1 MLDVSTQEAALRI
14 ALALLL
20 GSLLGVEREWR
31 SKPAGL
37 RTHALVCEGAALFML
52 AGIQIYVNVHA
63 SGGTN
68 ADPGRIASTI
78 VQGIGFLAGGA
89 VFIAGSRVKGLTTA
103 ATIWVT
109 AAIGLLVGAGIY
121 DIGILGAIG
130 ALVTLTFLRAV
141 EKRMPTS
148 DDYDDHTHT
157 PRRNKPAPAVA
168 VPRDDHE

>member
-1 MLDVSTQEAALRI
+1 MLDVGTQDAALRI

-20 GSLLGVEREWR
+20 GSLLGIEREWR

-52 AGIQIYVNVHA
+52 AGIEIYAQVRA

-89 VFIAGSRVKGLTTA
+89 IFLAGSRVKGLTTA

-109 AAIGLLVGAGIY
+109 AAIGLLIGAGLY
-121 DIGILGAIG
+121 EIGIMGAVG

-148 DDYDDHTHT
+148 DDYDDHVHT
-157 PRRNKPAPAVA
+157 SRRGRTSGATPPH
-168 VPRDDHE
+168 DDHE